1 MSDTYGQSVHSA
13 RTSIP
18 TVCSA
23 RKDLTQ
29 QGPETG
35 RESSD
40 LPASAALLVS
50 AVVFLVA
57 PLALAELL
65 PSWLVLLS
73 LALGA
78 VALVVR
84 GAR

>member
-1 MSDTYGQSVHSA
+1 MVDTYRNPAPSAQIAPQSCC
-13 RTSIP
+13 P
-18 TVCSA
+18 A

-40 LPASAALLVS
+40 LLVSAALLVS

-84 GAR
+84 SAR